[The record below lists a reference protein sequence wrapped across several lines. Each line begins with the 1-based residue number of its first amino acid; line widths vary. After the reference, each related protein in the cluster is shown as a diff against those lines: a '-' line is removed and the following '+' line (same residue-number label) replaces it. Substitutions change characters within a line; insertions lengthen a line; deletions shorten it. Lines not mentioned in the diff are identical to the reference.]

1 MDSQLPKTDLGQLQS
16 EVLNKGA
23 DAALPCNLSDYW
35 LDLIGRD
42 LEFLPQA
49 IDHDEPDAYSYM
61 SGPLALIAHILMG
74 KAGGN
79 QVTVPME
86 DLMHH
91 FEDYRIEIAIE
102 TVSRRTHMKA
112 NAASLA
118 TIFANRTVQ
127 FQDVNAG
134 Q

>member
-1 MDSQLPKTDLGQLQS
+1 MSSQLPKTDLRRLQS
-16 EVLNKGA
+16 EVLSKGA
-23 DAALPCNLSDYW
+23 EAALPCNLSDHW

-42 LEFLPQA
+42 LECLGQA
-49 IDHDEPDAYSYM
+49 ADLEDSNASSYM
-61 SGPLALIAHILMG
+61 SGPLALIGHILMG

-79 QVTVPME
+79 EVTVPVE

-112 NAASLA
+112 NAASLE
-118 TIFANRTVQ
+118 TIFSNRTVQ
-127 FQDVNAG
+127 FQDANAG

>member
-1 MDSQLPKTDLGQLQS
+1 MDSQLPKTDLRQLQS
-16 EVLNKGA
+16 EVLSKGA
-23 DAALPCNLSDYW
+23 EAALPCNLSDYW

-42 LEFLPQA
+42 LEYLGRGADLEDF
-49 IDHDEPDAYSYM
+49 DASGCT
-61 SGPLALIAHILMG
+61 SGPLALIVHILVG
-74 KAGGN
+74 KTGGN
-79 QVTVPME
+79 EVTVPVE

-112 NAASLA
+112 NAASLE

>member
-1 MDSQLPKTDLGQLQS
+1 MNSQLPKTDLRRLQS
-16 EVLNKGA
+16 EVLSKGA
-23 DAALPCNLSDYW
+23 EAALPCNLSDYW

-42 LEFLPQA
+42 LECLGQA
-49 IDHDEPDAYSYM
+49 VDLEDPNASGYM
-61 SGPLALIAHILMG
+61 SGPLALVGHILVG
-74 KAGGN
+74 KAGDN
-79 QVTVPME
+79 EATVPVD
-86 DLMHH
+86 DLMRH

-118 TIFANRTVQ
+118 SIFANRTVQ
-127 FQDVNAG
+127 FHDVNAG

>member
-1 MDSQLPKTDLGQLQS
+1 MNSQLPKTDLRRLQS
-16 EVLNKGA
+16 EVLSKGA
-23 DAALPCNLSDYW
+23 EAALPCNLSDYW

-42 LEFLPQA
+42 LERLGQA
-49 IDHDEPDAYSYM
+49 ADLEDPNASSYM
-61 SGPLALIAHILMG
+61 SGPLALIGRILVG
-74 KAGGN
+74 KAGDTE
-79 QVTVPME
+79 VTVPAE

-112 NAASLA
+112 NAASLE
-118 TIFANRTVQ
+118 TIFSNRTVQ
-127 FQDVNAG
+127 FQDANAG